1 MADFVAGDTA
11 SSLAVTCVD
20 NSGAAV
26 DLTGCT
32 VTIRWK
38 DEIGETQ
45 TKTMTVSDATAGICT
60 YQFGE
65 DELFSPGM
73 SFEVEITDIG
83 GKKLS
88 NVDLIS
94 VTVREQLG

>member
-1 MADFVAGDTA
+1 MADFVAKDTA
-11 SSLAVTCVD
+11 STLRVGCVD
-20 NSGAAV
+20 DSKTAI

-32 VTIRWK
+32 VNLRWK
-38 DEIGETQ
+38 DEVGDVQTQ
-45 TKTMTVSDATAGICT
+45 AMTVSDAAAGVCT
-60 YQFGE
+60 YQFG
-65 DELFSPGM
+65 DGELFSPGM
-73 SFEVEITDIG
+73 SFEVEIVDIS

>member
-1 MADFVAGDTA
+1 MAGDTA
-11 SSLAVTCVD
+11 SSLAVACVD
-20 NSGAAV
+20 DSGTAI
-26 DLTGCT
+26 DLTGCS
-32 VTIRWK
+32 VNLRWK
-38 DEIGETQ
+38 DEVGAVQ
-45 TKTMTVSDATAGICT
+45 TKAMTVSDATAGECT
-60 YQFGE
+60 YQFGA

-73 SFEVEITDIG
+73 SFEVEIEDIS

>member
-1 MADFVAGDTA
+1 MADLVAGDTA
-11 SSLAVTCVD
+11 SVLKVTCVD
-20 NSGAAV
+20 DTGAAI
-26 DLTGCT
+26 DLSGCT
-32 VTIRWK
+32 AIIRWK
-38 DEIGETQ
+38 DEVGTVQ
-45 TKTMTVSDATAGICT
+45 TKAMTVSDATSGECT

-65 DELFSPGM
+65 DELFFPGM
-73 SFEVEITDIG
+73 SFEVEVTDIS

>member
-20 NSGAAV
+20 DTGAPI
-26 DLTGCT
+26 DLSGCT
-32 VTIRWK
+32 VNIRWK
-38 DEIGETQ
+38 DEVGTVQ
-45 TKTMTVSDATAGICT
+45 TKAMTVSNAAAGECT
-60 YQFGE
+60 YQFG
-65 DELFSPGM
+65 DNELFAPGM
-73 SFEVEITDIG
+73 SFEAEITDG
-83 GKKLS
+83 SNKKLS

>member
-11 SSLAVTCVD
+11 STLAVTCVD
-20 NSGAAV
+20 DSGAAI

-32 VTIRWK
+32 ANLRWK
-38 DEIGETQ
+38 DEVGTVQ
-45 TKTMTVSDATAGICT
+45 TKAMTVSNATAGECT
-60 YQFGE
+60 YQFSDG
-65 DELFSPGM
+65 ELFSPGM
-73 SFEVEITDIG
+73 SFEAEITDSA

>member
-11 SSLAVTCVD
+11 STLRVKCVD
-20 NSGAAV
+20 DSGTAI

-32 VTIRWK
+32 VNIRWK
-38 DEIGETQ
+38 NDIGVVQ
-45 TKTMTVSDATAGICT
+45 TKPMTVSDAAAGICT
-60 YQFGE
+60 YQFDV
-65 DELFSPGM
+65 DELFAPGM
-73 SFEVEITDIG
+73 SFEAEVTDSS

>member
-1 MADFVAGDTA
+1 MADFVAKDTA
-11 SSLAVTCVD
+11 STLRVTCVD
-20 NSGAAV
+20 DSGTAM
-26 DLTGCT
+26 DLSGCSAN
-32 VTIRWK
+32 IRWK
-38 DEIGETQ
+38 DDVGEVQ
-45 TKTMTVSDATAGICT
+45 TKAMTISDATAGECT

-65 DELFSPGM
+65 DELFAPGM
-73 SFEVEITDIG
+73 SFETEITDSS

>member
-1 MADFVAGDTA
+1 LADFVAGDTV
-11 SSLAVTCVD
+11 SSLKVECTD
-20 NSGAAV
+20 DDGAII

-32 VTIRWK
+32 ANIRWK
-38 DEIGETQ
+38 DEIGELQ
-45 TKTMTVSDATAGICT
+45 IRVMTVDVASGTCS

-73 SFEVEITDIG
+73 SFEVKVTDISN
-83 GKKLS
+83 KTVS

>member
-1 MADFVAGDTA
+1 MADLVAGDTA
-11 SSLAVTCVD
+11 STLEVTCAD
-20 NSGAAV
+20 DSGAAI
-26 DLTGCT
+26 DLTGCA
-32 VTIRWK
+32 VNIRWI
-38 DEIGETQ
+38 DDVGVVQ
-45 TKTMTVSDATAGICT
+45 TKPMTVSDATAGICT
-60 YQFGE
+60 YQFDV
-65 DELFSPGM
+65 DELFAPGM

>member
-1 MADFVAGDTA
+1 MSALEVECA
-11 SSLAVTCVD
+11 D
-20 NSGAAV
+20 NSGAPI

-32 VTIRWK
+32 VNIRWK
-38 DEIGETQ
+38 DEVGTVQ
-45 TKTMTVSDATAGICT
+45 TNAMTVSDAAAGICT

-73 SFEVEITDIG
+73 SFEVEITDSSS
-83 GKKLS
+83 KKLS
-88 NVDLIS
+88 NADLIS

>member
-11 SSLAVTCVD
+11 SVLKVTCVD
-20 NSGAAV
+20 KSETPI

-32 VTIRWK
+32 ANIRWK
-38 DEIGETQ
+38 DEVGEVQ
-45 TKTMTVSDATAGICT
+45 TKAMTVLDAANGECT

-73 SFEVEITDIG
+73 SFEVEVTDIS

>member
-11 SSLAVTCVD
+11 SSLEVTCAD
-20 NSGAAV
+20 DSGAAV
-26 DLTGCT
+26 DLTGCA
-32 VTIRWK
+32 VNMRWK
-38 DEIGETQ
+38 DEVGVVQ
-45 TKTMTVSDATAGICT
+45 TKAMTVSDAAAGICT

>member
-1 MADFVAGDTA
+1 MADLVAGDTA
-11 SSLAVTCVD
+11 STLAVTCVD
-20 NSGAAV
+20 DTGTAI
-26 DLTGCT
+26 DLSGCT
-32 VTIRWK
+32 VNLRWK
-38 DEIGETQ
+38 DEVGEVQTQ
-45 TKTMTVSDATAGICT
+45 AMTVSDAAGGVCT

-73 SFEVEITDIG
+73 AFEVEITDIS